1 MEQYQIIYEK
11 METLRQDE
19 PELFPTESE
28 LAEIDDI
35 LNLHKMIAEVQESP
49 DCVYYTTT

>member
-1 MEQYQIIYEK
+1 VEQYHIIFETI
-11 METLRQDE
+11 ETLRQDE
-19 PELFPTESE
+19 PELFPSDAE

-35 LNLHKMIAEVQESP
+35 LNLRKMIAEVQEPP